1 MFLSHML
8 RNIQHTAMHLPSH
21 PVFEHARLGIPAGCS
36 SWVLS
41 LSTSSSQSHPRRAY
55 SNPFLGMLII
65 VIYVY
70 EECYAPISS
79 LCDTATELLS
89 LSTNCL

>member
-1 MFLSHML
+1 MFLSHMPV
-8 RNIQHTAMHLPSH
+8 NIHHPVMQLLSH
-21 PVFEHARLGIPAGCS
+21 PVFEHAFLGLPAGCS

-41 LSTSSSQSHPRRAY
+41 LSTSSSQSHPCQAFG
-55 SNPFLGMLII
+55 NPFLGMLII

-79 LCDTATELLS
+79 LCDTAAELMS
-89 LSTNCL
+89 LSTNRL